1 MPGVYAKREVAMT
14 AFPYRWVDR
23 PRRICDHIFLHPQL
37 RRIDMDKTT
46 VSTADVS
53 DVAIRDVDS
62 MLPSMSEFI
71 EMIEDEQRQKKADP
85 SAYSVYHKYNK
96 GC

>member
-1 MPGVYAKREVAMT
+1 
-14 AFPYRWVDR
+14 
-23 PRRICDHIFLHPQL
+23 
-37 RRIDMDKTT
+37 MDKTT

-71 EMIEDEQRQKKADP
+71 EMIEDEQRQTKADP